1 MAMKFTEAA
10 DTGLIT
16 AATRAG
22 LATTPAD
29 YSKAFESAAASYQE
43 TMEAST
49 AAWDNLGKI
58 IGMVGAEIKKS
69 AIDWNSTAQKIYSA
83 GGTDELVDEL
93 FDIQDELKDL
103 GRFGGLLGNRETQ
116 NARRKILAK
125 KDQIFAELDGWKGVL
140 DVGSKA
146 AEDETLDYNLMGLQ
160 DEEMFHAIIASNT
173 NNKVTTFGHT
183 AKVSRDKK
191 TNKLMYTLH
200 NKDGSVAKDIFGNDR
215 TMSLPDFKALIS
227 DNTIDSEG
235 VYSKAWNTEMQY
247 WEKAGLTYGGEMN
260 DYHKNQALTNI
271 KNMTKT
277 TSGLK
282 RSMQTAFN
290 GVSFADEIQG
300 KSTLSQNIFDLML
313 ENLPTVKTKKGTEF
327 AKEGALAGVEDTDK
341 SLSLIHI

>member
-173 NNKVTTFGHT
+173 NNKVTTLVT
-183 AKVSRDKK
+183 LL
-191 TNKLMYTLH
+191 KL
-200 NKDGSVAKDIFGNDR
+200 V
-215 TMSLPDFKALIS
+215 
-227 DNTIDSEG
+227 
-235 VYSKAWNTEMQY
+235 V
-247 WEKAGLTYGGEMN
+247 
-260 DYHKNQALTNI
+260 
-271 KNMTKT
+271 TK
-277 TSGLK
+277 
-282 RSMQTAFN
+282 RQIN
-290 GVSFADEIQG
+290 
-300 KSTLSQNIFDLML
+300 
-313 ENLPTVKTKKGTEF
+313 
-327 AKEGALAGVEDTDK
+327 
-341 SLSLIHI
+341 

>member
-125 KDQIFAELDGWKGVL
+125 KDQNGAD
-140 DVGSKA
+140 
-146 AEDETLDYNLMGLQ
+146 
-160 DEEMFHAIIASNT
+160 
-173 NNKVTTFGHT
+173 
-183 AKVSRDKK
+183 
-191 TNKLMYTLH
+191 
-200 NKDGSVAKDIFGNDR
+200 
-215 TMSLPDFKALIS
+215 MSEA
-227 DNTIDSEG
+227 
-235 VYSKAWNTEMQY
+235 
-247 WEKAGLTYGGEMN
+247 
-260 DYHKNQALTNI
+260 
-271 KNMTKT
+271 
-277 TSGLK
+277 
-282 RSMQTAFN
+282 
-290 GVSFADEIQG
+290 
-300 KSTLSQNIFDLML
+300 
-313 ENLPTVKTKKGTEF
+313 
-327 AKEGALAGVEDTDK
+327 
-341 SLSLIHI
+341 